1 MELSFYF
8 IENSINNYYILYK
21 KVINSKI
28 TNLKFRKQL
37 SKELVSDYLTIKN
50 DKPKKEKY
58 FKDCKLVKINE
69 RKRCVFHNNR
79 NDKKTSYICE
89 TCGINVC
96 LIPCYD
102 LHRNNRYKINNLIK

>member
-1 MELSFYF
+1 MELSFHF

-58 FKDCKLVKINE
+58 FKDCKLSK
-69 RKRCVFHNNR
+69 
-79 NDKKTSYICE
+79 
-89 TCGINVC
+89 
-96 LIPCYD
+96 
-102 LHRNNRYKINNLIK
+102 